1 MTDLAF
7 SSINML
13 FVLSFKNGN
22 NNPTIDFIN
31 SYYMPLLEIKDFNV
45 IIENKSFFD
54 QPVKNKQKANEKLVE
69 MLNNN
74 DYTTDDD
81 ATMFFFITVKQQQTV
96 LSFSLDSLIGTEYSN
111 FFL

>member
-1 MTDLAF
+1 MIDLAF

-81 ATMFFFITVKQQQTV
+81 ATMFFFYHRKATTNCSK
-96 LSFSLDSLIGTEYSN
+96 L
-111 FFL
+111 FFRFINWNRIH

>member
-1 MTDLAF
+1 M
-7 SSINML
+7 
-13 FVLSFKNGN
+13 
-22 NNPTIDFIN
+22 
-31 SYYMPLLEIKDFNV
+31 
-45 IIENKSFFD
+45 
-54 QPVKNKQKANEKLVE
+54 KNKQKANEKLVE

-96 LSFSLDSLIGTEYSN
+96 LSFSLDSLIGTEYTN